1 MNTQRQ
7 ERMSEYSL
15 LDEKISNKISF
26 EGFLYGLDHP
36 EVSWEQ
42 ISRQCVFRIPR
53 LDKYQHTLME
63 EKTNKRHFDLEN
75 AKYGNN
81 YSGDYNIY
89 SDYAENFQNQ
99 QTTSRLESYLA
110 NKEYK
115 EYIESHSDS
124 EDSVDNDHQYE

>member
-53 LDKYQHTLME
+53 LDKYQHTFME
-63 EKTNKRHFDLEN
+63 EKTNKRHFDMEN

-99 QTTSRLESYLA
+99 QTTSRLEGYLA
-110 NKEYK
+110 NKEYL
-115 EYIESHSDS
+115 ESPSDS
-124 EDSVDNDHQYE
+124 EDSFDHDHQCE